1 MWNDYQK
8 KQIHKLEGNARIG
21 NWELELPFQKLATI
35 GVGEEDGLGLSLSDP
50 PCGASIFNGSGSLG
64 FDFFFFLCV
73 CVFLSICN
81 YEDFNL
87 VGSDG
92 SERALA
98 LSIMVLF
105 LFLIFLGSGFP
116 SDLNI

>member
-21 NWELELPFQKLATI
+21 NWELVLPFQKLATI

-64 FDFFFFLCV
+64 FFFFFCV
-73 CVFLSICN
+73 CVFFSICN

-87 VGSDG
+87 VCSDG

-98 LSIMVLF
+98 FSLMVLF